1 MSDKALSNDLDAR
14 IEIIIQHVMH
24 NLVSS
29 DSSAN
34 TISFLIFKLKKIRY
48 YDFKLDTQ
56 YDEEDIVTV
65 EKDSYTQDM
74 HFFISQIKNV
84 ITIKEADQVKIQL
97 LRTLKKIALK

>member
-1 MSDKALSNDLDAR
+1 MYFLFFYFAYTFHVLQSLNFSCFLS
-14 IEIIIQHVMH
+14 I
-24 NLVSS
+24 
-29 DSSAN
+29 
-34 TISFLIFKLKKIRY
+34 KIRY